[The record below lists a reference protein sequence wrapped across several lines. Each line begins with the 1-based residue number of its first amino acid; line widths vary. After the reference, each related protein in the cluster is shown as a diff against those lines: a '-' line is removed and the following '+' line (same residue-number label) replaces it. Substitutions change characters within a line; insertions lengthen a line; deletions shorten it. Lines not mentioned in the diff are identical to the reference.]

1 MRLLS
6 EKACL
11 RSGKPRKCSRKH
23 SRARLIVSGLSS
35 PVSSNSEYRAEHYK
49 AFADALPHHA
59 ALLNHLGQAQ
69 AQVQETRVALQETKD
84 SLGSKRA
91 DLVQLWAR
99 GQTLEEMMRLLDQMC
114 VELFRSHTDAE

>member
-1 MRLLS
+1 MS
-6 EKACL
+6 A
-11 RSGKPRKCSRKH
+11 
-23 SRARLIVSGLSS
+23 
-35 PVSSNSEYRAEHYK
+35 NSEYRAEHYK

-69 AQVQETRVALQETKD
+69 TQVQETRVVLQETKE

-99 GQTLEEMMRLLDQMC
+99 GQTLEEMIQLLDRMC
-114 VELFRSHTDAE
+114 VEFFVCMRVMNTFQRTFEICAGCPRSLDI

>member
-1 MRLLS
+1 MIYS
-6 EKACL
+6 D
-11 RSGKPRKCSRKH
+11 
-23 SRARLIVSGLSS
+23 
-35 PVSSNSEYRAEHYK
+35 SEYRLEHYK

-69 AQVQETRVALQETKD
+69 AQVQETRVALQETKE

-99 GQTLEEMMRLLDQMC
+99 GQTLEEMMRLLDQMY
-114 VELFRSHTDAE
+114 VVPLRLYADAEHVS

>member
-1 MRLLS
+1 ML
-6 EKACL
+6 
-11 RSGKPRKCSRKH
+11 
-23 SRARLIVSGLSS
+23 
-35 PVSSNSEYRAEHYK
+35 SSNSEYWAEHYK

-69 AQVQETRVALQETKD
+69 AQVQETRIALQETKE

-99 GQTLEEMMRLLDQMC
+99 GQTLEEMMRLLDQMY
-114 VELFRSHTDAE
+114 VELLRLHADAEYIS

>member
-1 MRLLS
+1 M
-6 EKACL
+6 
-11 RSGKPRKCSRKH
+11 
-23 SRARLIVSGLSS
+23 IVSNTS
-35 PVSSNSEYRAEHYK
+35 PLVSPNSQYWTEHYK

-59 ALLNHLGQAQ
+59 ALLNHLGQAK
-69 AQVQETRVALQETKD
+69 AQVQEARVALQETRE

-114 VELFRSHTDAE
+114 VELLRSYADAEYIPVNI

>member
-1 MRLLS
+1 MS
-6 EKACL
+6 PN
-11 RSGKPRKCSRKH
+11 SG
-23 SRARLIVSGLSS
+23 
-35 PVSSNSEYRAEHYK
+35 YWAEHYK

-69 AQVQETRVALQETKD
+69 AQVQETRVALQETKE

-99 GQTLEEMMRLLDQMC
+99 GQILEEMMRLLDQMC
-114 VELFRSHTDAE
+114 VELLRLRADAEYIPANI